1 MKERLHSCIDARSVA
16 SFVFKEVF
24 RRGNILEQY
33 TNLRAGEKGA
43 YLSIVAY
50 IFLSALKLIF
60 GYIGGSEA
68 LKADGLNNTTDIIAS
83 IAVLIGLKISQ
94 RPPDAEHRYG
104 HFRAETIA
112 SLIASFIMIY
122 VGIEVLIGAGENM
135 MNPVHQN
142 PDVLTI
148 GVALFSAVVMYA
160 VYMYNIRLA
169 KRINSTAVKAAAY
182 DNRSDALVSIGTAI
196 GITAA
201 IIGFPIIDT
210 ITAFIIGLIII
221 KTAIEIF
228 KEAVYLL
235 ADGFDS
241 ELVASIT
248 KEVSEMPRVREVVD
262 VRGRVHGSLLL
273 IDVTVSVNP
282 NLNVRDSHGIT
293 EEIEETVKKL
303 NQNALTF
310 VHIEPYEPKN
320 LVICEDDYH
329 F

>member
-1 MKERLHSCIDARSVA
+1 M
-16 SFVFKEVF
+16 
-24 RRGNILEQY
+24 EQY

-60 GYIGGSEA
+60 GYLGDSEA

-83 IAVLIGLKISQ
+83 IAVLIGLRISQ
-94 RPPDAEHRYG
+94 RPPDDNHRYG

-122 VGIEVLIGAGENM
+122 VGIEVLIGAGKNIA
-135 MNPVHQN
+135 NPVQQN

-148 GVALFSAVVMYA
+148 GIALFSAAVMYG

-201 IIGFPIIDT
+201 IFGFPIIDT

-241 ELVASIT
+241 ELISEIT
-248 KEVSEMPRVREVVD
+248 KEVSVMPRVREVVE
-262 VRGRVHGSLLL
+262 VRGRVHGSLHL

-282 NLNVRDSHGIT
+282 NLNVRDSHSIT
-293 EEIEETVKKL
+293 EDIEETVKNL
-303 NQNALTF
+303 NKNALTF
-310 VHIEPYEPKN
+310 VHIEPYEPKD
-320 LVICEDDYH
+320 LIICEDDYH

>member
-24 RRGNILEQY
+24 RRGNIVEQY

-60 GYIGGSEA
+60 GYVGGSEA

-83 IAVLIGLKISQ
+83 VAVLIGLKISQ
-94 RPPDAEHRYG
+94 RPPDDEHRYG

-122 VGIEVLIGAGENM
+122 VGIEVLIGAGKNL

-142 PDVLTI
+142 PDALTI

-210 ITAFIIGLIII
+210 ITAFVIGLIII

-241 ELVASIT
+241 AIIASIT
-248 KEVSEMPRVREVVD
+248 NEVSEMPRVREVVD

-273 IDVTVSVNP
+273 IDVTVRVNP
-282 NLNVRDSHGIT
+282 NLNVRDSHSIT
-293 EEIEETVKKL
+293 EDIEETVKKL
-303 NQNALTF
+303 NHNALTF

>member
-1 MKERLHSCIDARSVA
+1 MKERLHGEQIGSCVA

-43 YLSIVAY
+43 YLSILAY
-50 IFLSALKLIF
+50 LFLSALKLTF

-94 RPPDAEHRYG
+94 RPPDDDHRYG
-104 HFRAETIA
+104 HFRAETIS

-122 VGIEVLIGAGENM
+122 VGIEVLIGAGKNL
-135 MNPVHQN
+135 MNPVREN
-142 PDVLTI
+142 PDAITI
-148 GVALFSAVVMYA
+148 GIALFSAVVMFA

-169 KRINSTAVKAAAY
+169 ERIHSSAVKAAAY

-201 IIGFPIIDT
+201 IIGYPIIDT
-210 ITAFIIGLIII
+210 VTAFIIGLIII

-228 KEAVYLL
+228 KDAVFLL
-235 ADGFDS
+235 ADGLDI
-241 ELVASIT
+241 ELVELIER
-248 KEVSEMPRVREVVD
+248 EVAAMPRVREVLD
-262 VRGRVHGSLLL
+262 VKGRMHGSLVL
-273 IDVTVSVNP
+273 IDVTVRVNP
-282 NLNVRDSHGIT
+282 HLNVRDSHAIT
-293 EEIEETVKKL
+293 EDIEELVSSL
-303 NQNALTF
+303 NKNATTL
-310 VHIEPYEPKN
+310 VHIEPYDPSHEI
-320 LVICEDDYH
+320 LSEDDYH